1 MAYAVSERTHEL
13 GVRIALGA
21 DQRVVVRLVI
31 GEALLQAAAGVA
43 AGLAGAF
50 ATTRLIQRLLF
61 GVTTTVAGTVAA
73 ISALLVVT
81 ALVAS
86 YVPARRAMRVDPMIA
101 LRYERTE
108 KKLSFCFSA
117 ALRGCATSSPPFNL
131 WGKMA
136 LMKTI
141 FVCAALT
148 GALLALPTPVLTQAP
163 AAGEVSARAKQLHDR
178 AIVIDSHDD
187 TTQRM
192 LFDKTFDI
200 TARHKDGNIDV
211 PRMREGGLDALFFSI
226 WVPSDITGA
235 PAVKRA
241 LELIDAVHRAVK
253 AHPKDLLL
261 ATTAA
266 DVRRAAAEHKIAALM
281 GMEGGHMINDDLG
294 QLRKY
299 AALGVRYLT
308 LTHFKNNN
316 WADSSTDKPAH
327 NGLTPFGKD
336 VVRELNRLG
345 VMVDISHV
353 ADKTF
358 YDALA
363 ITTAPVIAS
372 HSSCRAIA
380 NHPRNMTD
388 DMLRAVAK
396 NGGVVMI
403 NYHAAFLSEEF
414 RVASE
419 KKSGDVVTS
428 MAAMSKKCG
437 GNEACTTMES
447 ERIDHEAMAKGELP
461 KVMWEKIVEH
471 IDHAVKVA
479 GADHVGLGSDFDGAT
494 MPLGMEDASK
504 LPKITDA
511 LLKKGYSEPDI
522 EKILGGNILR
532 VMELVERVKGS

>member
-1 MAYAVSERTHEL
+1 MRTNLLRVAV
-13 GVRIALGA
+13 
-21 DQRVVVRLVI
+21 
-31 GEALLQAAAGVA
+31 
-43 AGLAGAF
+43 AGAILAVPAF
-50 ATTRLIQRLLF
+50 VLTPAAQE
-61 GVTTTVAGTVAA
+61 AA
-73 ISALLVVT
+73 I
-81 ALVAS
+81 
-86 YVPARRAMRVDPMIA
+86 
-101 LRYERTE
+101 
-108 KKLSFCFSA
+108 
-117 ALRGCATSSPPFNL
+117 
-131 WGKMA
+131 
-136 LMKTI
+136 
-141 FVCAALT
+141 
-148 GALLALPTPVLTQAP
+148 
-163 AAGEVSARAKQLHDR
+163 SARAKQLHDR

-187 TTQRM
+187 TPQRM

-200 TARHKDGNIDV
+200 TARHKDGHIDV
-211 PRMREGGLDALFFSI
+211 PRMREGGLDGLFFSI
-226 WVPSDITGA
+226 WVPSDVTGP

-241 LELIDAVHRAVK
+241 LDLIDAVHKAVK
-253 AHPKDLLL
+253 AHPTDVML

-266 DVRRAAAEHKIAALM
+266 DVRRAVAERKIAALM

-299 AALGVRYLT
+299 AGLGVRYLT

-336 VVRELNRLG
+336 VVRELNTLG
-345 VMVDISHV
+345 MMVDISHV

-363 ITTAPVIAS
+363 ITKAPVIAS
-372 HSSCRAIA
+372 HSSVRAIA

-388 DMLRAVAK
+388 DMMRALAK
-396 NGGVVMI
+396 NGGVMMI

-419 KKSGDVVTS
+419 KKNGTVDAA

-447 ERIDHEAMAKGELP
+447 ERIDREAMANGTLP

-494 MPLGMEDASK
+494 MPIGMEDASK
-504 LPKITDA
+504 LPKLTDA
-511 LLKKGYSEPDI
+511 LVKKGYSDADI

-532 VMELVERVKGS
+532 VMEQVERVAASSRPSSKQE